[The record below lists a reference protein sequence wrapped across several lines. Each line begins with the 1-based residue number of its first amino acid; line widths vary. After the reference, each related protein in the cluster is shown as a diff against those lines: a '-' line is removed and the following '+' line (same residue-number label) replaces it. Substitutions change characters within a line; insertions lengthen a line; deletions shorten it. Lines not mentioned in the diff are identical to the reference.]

1 MPSAFCVYVIEL
13 DEAACNRTAC
23 AARLSGKPHVYVGE
37 TKKNPVDRFAEH
49 MAGGFLSSRVVRK
62 HGLRLR
68 PRLYRNWRPRDTR
81 EESREAEAMLAE
93 RLRRKGFCVF
103 GGH

>member
-1 MPSAFCVYVIEL
+1 MSGEFRVYVIEL
-13 DEAACNRTAC
+13 DEAACQRTAC

-37 TKKNPVDRFAEH
+37 TKKTPEERFAEH
-49 MAGGFLSSRVVRK
+49 MAGILVSSRVVRK

-68 PRLYRNWRPRDTR
+68 PRLSRNWGPYDTR

-93 RLRRKGFCVF
+93 KLRKKGFCVF